1 MLKINLNSTVPIYEQ
16 LVIEIK
22 RMIDERILKEGD
34 SLPTIRSLASQLD
47 VAINTVARAYQ
58 ELESMGFIES
68 RGRRGTA
75 VAAREPKIDSA
86 ERYIFKEPIRTLL
99 QKGLDR
105 SDIENLFKS
114 NVSLF
119 FD

>member
-22 RMIDERILKEGD
+22 RMIDERILEEGD

-58 ELESMGFIES
+58 ELDSMGLIKS
-68 RGRRGTA
+68 RGRKGT
-75 VAAREPKIDSA
+75 VVSSHIFRLEGA
-86 ERYIFKEPIRTLL
+86 EQSIFKEPIRALL